1 MNKPTYNPTARE
13 RILSRLHAS
22 GTRQT
27 AVPDAPLPQEPRLER
42 DEKIE
47 RLTALMTAVRT
58 EIHVVEADAWPKK
71 LVELARERGW
81 KRLLY
86 GPKSPIG
93 PEIQAAWSA
102 DAKGLPERVPYLQA
116 VKTFKKDLFETID
129 VAVTSARG
137 AVADTGAVVLWPT
150 PDEPRLMSLVPPV
163 HVAVLDA
170 DTIYDSMTAMMTAE
184 NWAAGMPTNALL
196 ISGPS
201 KTADI
206 EFTLV
211 FGVHGPKELII
222 IIRK

>member
-1 MNKPTYNPTARE
+1 MNSTPVVQSARE
-13 RILSRLHAS
+13 RIFKRLHAS
-22 GTRQT
+22 GTKHTQ
-27 AVPDAPLPQEPRLER
+27 VPDPPLPQEPVLER

-58 EIHVVEADAWPKK
+58 EIHLVEADAWPKK
-71 LVELARERGW
+71 LAELARERGW

-93 PEIQAAWSA
+93 PEIESAWPA
-102 DAKGLPERVPYLQA
+102 DANGLPERVPYIRE
-116 VKTFKKDLFETID
+116 VETFKKDLFETVD
-129 VAVTSARG
+129 VAVTSTRG

-150 PDEPRLMSLVPPV
+150 PEEPRLMSLVPPV
-163 HVAVLDA
+163 HVAVLDGNA
-170 DTIYDSMTAMMTAE
+170 IHDSMAAMMTAE

-211 FGVHGPKELII
+211 FGVHGPKELILL
-222 IIRK
+222 IRK